1 MPKNAR
7 NASQRAN
14 MCARDTV
21 RTQQQKEQR
30 NRLAIE
36 RVKRD
41 RVRRHTSGEYQRI
54 DLTGASVRNGDTAAD
69 ACAEQRLAVEHG
81 ANDFRAC
88 SHAGGWHRK
97 LDQLAQDLVLGLAH
111 QRNFD
116 ALRCQEIGQHFS
128 AVSGEAES

>member
-14 MCARDTV
+14 VRARDAV
-21 RTQQQKEQR
+21 RTQQQKKQR
-30 NRLAIE
+30 NRFSIE

-41 RVRRHTSGEYQRI
+41 RVRRHTGGEYQRI

-69 ACAEQRLAVEHG
+69 ACAQKRLAVEHG

-88 SHAGGWHRK
+88 GVAGGWHGK
-97 LDQLAQDLVLGLAH
+97 LDQLAQDLVLCLAH
-111 QRNFD
+111 KRDFD

-128 AVSGEAES
+128 AVSREA